1 MDKVEFIITGI
12 ERAIRLDSNIKKAY
26 SLLQLLSNW
35 CYLAAN
41 RWQSAMVSRR
51 VVRAWD
57 GKSGKRRGII
67 KVLHPR
73 GKITSKKDGEMMM
86 LGMVDSGVAE
96 VRVGSDW
103 HQELGM
109 TCWVDYVG
117 LIHFSFNLEEY
128 AKGFMRNISRSNI
141 RFT

>member
-1 MDKVEFIITGI
+1 MDKVEFIITGV

-26 SLLQLLSNW
+26 SLLQLLSNRR
-35 CYLAAN
+35 YLAAN

-51 VVRAWD
+51 VVRAWN
-57 GKSGKRRGII
+57 GKSGKRRGISEA
-67 KVLHPR
+67 LHPR
-73 GKITSKKDGEMMM
+73 GKVTSKEDREMMM
-86 LGMVDSGVAE
+86 FGMVDSCMAE
-96 VRVGSDW
+96 VWIGGDG

-128 AKGFMRNISRSNI
+128 AKGFMGNISRSNI
-141 RFT
+141 HFT